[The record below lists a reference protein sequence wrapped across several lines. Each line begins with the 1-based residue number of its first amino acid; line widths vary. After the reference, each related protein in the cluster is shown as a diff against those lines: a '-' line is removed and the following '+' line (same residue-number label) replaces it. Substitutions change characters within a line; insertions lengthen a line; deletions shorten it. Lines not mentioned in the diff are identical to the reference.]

1 MAFWARID
9 SNILQNP
16 KLFSLKSVEKFAYI
30 ASILAAKTIDKDGI
44 FDAKTVA
51 AWTDFRLKNA
61 SVLVEA
67 GLWEPTEIRHIFR
80 VHDYTDYNTN
90 MQNRARLAEISRANG
105 AKGGRPR
112 KQDKNTNP
120 DETQTKTQMGFE
132 NDNPDETQMGFKNLN
147 PEITR
152 LNTIQDNTYPPG
164 FINEPTPP
172 RGGAQQSCDSSARAK
187 KKPPKR
193 GKREGELLPPD
204 WEPTENAKAKCA
216 ELGIPLGD
224 AVRIFRDWAEQGK
237 YSKNWHLS
245 FAQALRTWVPETWA
259 RSIEAKTRLDN
270 ARWRAETAKR
280 PLPADWL
287 PNAQG
292 ENLAVSAGILDL
304 TEAVGFFRDYHNRKK
319 TLSGDWDAEWRAA
332 LRWLPDALK
341 SKTGG
346 TADTWKMIDQYTAR
360 LEHPQI
366 VTETAHREPN
376 PPKPSEDYPETG
388 NARENGL
395 NVDDYS
401 TQGMDWDTP
410 PF

>member
-1 MAFWARID
+1 M
-9 SNILQNP
+9 
-16 KLFSLKSVEKFAYI
+16 
-30 ASILAAKTIDKDGI
+30 
-44 FDAKTVA
+44 
-51 AWTDFRLKNA
+51 
-61 SVLVEA
+61 
-67 GLWEPTEIRHIFR
+67 
-80 VHDYTDYNTN
+80 
-90 MQNRARLAEISRANG
+90 
-105 AKGGRPR
+105 
-112 KQDKNTNP
+112 
-120 DETQTKTQMGFE
+120 
-132 NDNPDETQMGFKNLN
+132 
-147 PEITR
+147 
-152 LNTIQDNTYPPG
+152 
-164 FINEPTPP
+164 
-172 RGGAQQSCDSSARAK
+172 
-187 KKPPKR
+187 
-193 GKREGELLPPD
+193 PPD
-204 WEPTENAKAKCA
+204 WEPTENAKQKCA

-224 AVRIFRDWAEQGK
+224 AIRIFRDWADQGK

-270 ARWRAETAKR
+270 ARWQAETAKR

-319 TLSGDWDAEWRAA
+319 TLSGDWAAEWRAA

-346 TADTWKMIDQYTAR
+346 TADTWKAIDEYTER

-366 VTETAHREPN
+366 VTETAHRAPN
-376 PPKPSEDYPETG
+376 PPKSSELYPETG

>member
-1 MAFWARID
+1 M
-9 SNILQNP
+9 
-16 KLFSLKSVEKFAYI
+16 
-30 ASILAAKTIDKDGI
+30 
-44 FDAKTVA
+44 
-51 AWTDFRLKNA
+51 
-61 SVLVEA
+61 
-67 GLWEPTEIRHIFR
+67 
-80 VHDYTDYNTN
+80 
-90 MQNRARLAEISRANG
+90 
-105 AKGGRPR
+105 
-112 KQDKNTNP
+112 
-120 DETQTKTQMGFE
+120 
-132 NDNPDETQMGFKNLN
+132 
-147 PEITR
+147 
-152 LNTIQDNTYPPG
+152 
-164 FINEPTPP
+164 
-172 RGGAQQSCDSSARAK
+172 
-187 KKPPKR
+187 
-193 GKREGELLPPD
+193 
-204 WEPTENAKAKCA
+204 
-216 ELGIPLGD
+216 
-224 AVRIFRDWAEQGK
+224 
-237 YSKNWHLS
+237 S

-388 NARENGL
+388 NTRENGL